1 MNEEQRSIFDKIIE
15 DYENLMSEGIDYWA
29 RFSNLDTWQFW
40 VNVVF
45 LILPLIVIWFS
56 IDKKRALLLGF
67 YGFNVHVWFTY
78 IDSLG
83 VNFGTWGYP
92 FKAIPL
98 FPVSF
103 ALDVS
108 LIPVVY
114 MLVYQWTLNHRKN
127 YYLYL
132 TITSAFFAFIF
143 KPILVWSG
151 LFILLKGFN
160 YFHLFLGYLVIMLV
174 SKWISN
180 IFVHFQRNEP
190 KTSI

>member
-78 IDSLG
+78 IDS
-83 VNFGTWGYP
+83 
-92 FKAIPL
+92 
-98 FPVSF
+98 
-103 ALDVS
+103 
-108 LIPVVY
+108 
-114 MLVYQWTLNHRKN
+114 
-127 YYLYL
+127 
-132 TITSAFFAFIF
+132 
-143 KPILVWSG
+143 
-151 LFILLKGFN
+151 
-160 YFHLFLGYLVIMLV
+160 
-174 SKWISN
+174 
-180 IFVHFQRNEP
+180 
-190 KTSI
+190 